1 MGADGV
7 VAGARRRRRAR
18 PLAVLAS
25 LAFVALG
32 LAISP
37 VTSHV
42 RAASLLAHFAATA
55 PRAIAVDESFTEA
68 GPAASDFRARW
79 YLPRGVRDAP
89 GLLLVHGVHHL
100 GVDEP
105 RLVRFA
111 RALAE
116 SGILVMTP
124 EIRELADYHVDPRSI
139 ATIGEA
145 ARRLRERTVRP
156 VGVMGMSFAGGLSLL
171 AAADARYAPDIA
183 FVVAVG
189 AHDDLGRVSRFFA
202 TGSIARPDGAPL
214 TMRAHDYGP
223 MVLVY
228 SHVEDFFAEGD
239 VPFARSALRA
249 WLWEDRDAARAHA
262 ASMSPEGRAKIGL
275 LFGGH
280 VDAIA
285 PELLEVIA
293 RRGMEMGPVS
303 PRGRLGS
310 IHVPVYLLHG
320 AGDSVIPPTETLW
333 LAREVPHAELRDV
346 LVSPALVHVELDGAP
361 TLVDRWSL
369 VHFMA
374 DVLDEA
380 HAR

>member
-1 MGADGV
+1 V
-7 VAGARRRRRAR
+7 
-18 PLAVLAS
+18 
-25 LAFVALG
+25 
-32 LAISP
+32 
-37 VTSHV
+37 
-42 RAASLLAHFAATA
+42 
-55 PRAIAVDESFTEA
+55 
-68 GPAASDFRARW
+68 
-79 YLPRGVRDAP
+79 PRGVTDAP
-89 GLLLVHGVHHL
+89 GILLVHGVHHL

-145 ARRLRERTVRP
+145 ARRLRERAARP
-156 VGVMGMSFAGGLSLL
+156 VGVIGMSFAGGLALL
-171 AAADARYAPDIA
+171 AAADARFAPDIK

-202 TGSIARPDGAPL
+202 TGSIARPDGTLL

-228 SHVEDFFAEGD
+228 SHVDDFFAEGD

-249 WLWEDRDAARAHA
+249 WLWEDRDGARAHA
-262 ASMSPEGRAKIGL
+262 ASMSPEGRARMDL

-280 VDAIA
+280 VDALA
-285 PELLEVIA
+285 AALLDVIA
-293 RRGMEMGPVS
+293 RRGTEMGPVS

-320 AGDSVIPPTETLW
+320 AGDSVIPSTETLW
-333 LAREVPHAELRDV
+333 LAREVPPAELRDV
-346 LVSPALVHVELDGAP
+346 LVSPALVHVELDGDP
-361 TLVDRWSL
+361 TLADRWSL

-374 DVLDEA
+374 DVLEEA
-380 HAR
+380 QSH